1 MTKQDVHRARLTGD
15 GAVRRRRRVSAR
27 RDQRWGGILD
37 HRPRRA
43 GLRHRPRRAG
53 LRLPL
58 DSLPAQRNG
67 AAAGDREAE

>member
-1 MTKQDVHRARLTGD
+1 MTKQDVHRARRTGD

-43 GLRHRPRRAG
+43 GLRLSLG
-53 LRLPL
+53 
-58 DSLPAQRNG
+58 SLPAQRNG

>member
-15 GAVRRRRRVSAR
+15 GAVRRRPRVSAR

-37 HRPRRA
+37 
-43 GLRHRPRRAG
+43 HRPRRAG